1 MFLRLMSRLASQ
13 PRQTTPWTS
22 PPLAEE
28 PWKLIRYFVTVVLL
42 MVGSAVF
49 YETAIHLHHNFVINL
64 SASVAPG
71 LYERVD
77 RPVEPGSIVLFD
89 PSADTLAWHAE
100 LTGMEGIE
108 TFLKPVYRLGP
119 LTICREAGDL
129 VLDDVALPASSLAP
143 RFIELGQCID
153 FDAEKFFVLSTR
165 IENSFDSR
173 HYGPVSVS
181 SVDGVFFPAFTWK

>member
-1 MFLRLMSRLASQ
+1 M
-13 PRQTTPWTS
+13 
-22 PPLAEE
+22 AEE

-49 YETAIHLHHNFVINL
+49 YETAIHLHHNFVLNL

-89 PSADTLAWHAE
+89 PNAETLAWHAE
-100 LTGMEGIE
+100 LTGTEGIK
-108 TFLKPVYRLGP
+108 TFLKPVHLFGP
-119 LTICREAGDL
+119 FTICREEGL
-129 VLDDVALPASSLAP
+129 LRLDDEILPSSTLSP

-173 HYGPVSVS
+173 HYGPASVS
-181 SVDGVFFPAFTWK
+181 SVDGVFLPALTWE